1 MMYNNTTTFTEIQSG
16 DPAVF
21 IDQTIAGQLEN
32 LALANLNQSP
42 LVANR
47 LLEEIDR
54 ATILSRAELPPDII
68 TIGSE
73 VTFRDNAT
81 GNVQTVTLVMP
92 TEADI
97 TRHRISVLTPV
108 GAALIGIG
116 KGETIWW
123 QTHDHEVRELTIRE
137 VVTRDDSTPKPN
149 KGTIPRKCL

>member
-1 MMYNNTTTFTEIQSG
+1 MMYNNTTPFTEIQSG

-21 IDQTIAGQLEN
+21 IDQTIANQLEN

-97 TRHRISVLTPV
+97 TRHRISILTPV

-123 QTHDHEVRELTIRE
+123 QTHDHEIRELTIRE
-137 VVTRDDSTPKPN
+137 VVTHDDSAPKPN
-149 KGTIPRKCL
+149 KDAIPHECI